1 LVATAA
7 LAVLEIMEEE
17 RLLEN
22 ASRLGQEALE
32 TLSELK
38 TEYDFV
44 GDVRGKGLVMGI
56 EIVTSKNSKTPD
68 PARTKRIVEQ
78 CFSRGLLALGPD
90 GFYKNVVELAP
101 PLSITREQLQKALSI
116 FKDSIAAVSKG

>member
-1 LVATAA
+1 
-7 LAVLEIMEEE
+7 
-17 RLLEN
+17 
-22 ASRLGQEALE
+22 
-32 TLSELK
+32 
-38 TEYDFV
+38 
-44 GDVRGKGLVMGI
+44 MGI
-56 EIVTSKNSKTPD
+56 EIVTSKSSKTPD

-116 FKDSIAAVSKG
+116 LKDSIAAVSKE